1 MEKEKMPILH
11 EIKKYLTSK
20 KLDYFEVRFENHF
33 SRKIHL
39 EKKNVKDILENETQG
54 IGIRILINK
63 KIGFLS
69 LNKFEN
75 YKLKIDNLIENTQ
88 KINKKTEMDH
98 FSKIKNKDIIK
109 FKDFN
114 EIENLKKIKELKEVN
129 NEIINKKEIKILNS
143 EIIAIETVTEKY
155 FLTQDAEIYQKRPNN
170 IFYSVLT
177 GKKNNNIE
185 TNLNRF
191 GNLGGL
197 EKISPEIKQNVI
209 SENFE
214 TLKELL
220 ESKPCPATNS
230 DIILDPSV
238 SDLLAHEAIGHS
250 CEGDALIDNITVLKK
265 GLEVSKNKKI
275 NVVDNPEIKN
285 FGYFKYDDEGILAKK
300 TTLIKQGIVN
310 DFLTNIHTATKLKT
324 KSNGSA
330 RAENYNSAPI
340 VRMSNTYFEK
350 GDERIQD
357 MLKNFNGYL
366 LKGFSGG
373 QVDPNIGTF
382 MFGIKQAYKYENGKI
397 IGKYKQ
403 ASISGNIIK
412 YLNKITNISNKLGN
426 FEIGFCGKGGQTAFV
441 SGTGPFLKIKN
452 ATVGGTKHE

>member
-1 MEKEKMPILH
+1 MEKEKIPLLC
-11 EIKKYLTSK
+11 EIKKYLSSK
-20 KLDYFEVRFENHF
+20 QLDYFEIRFENHF
-33 SRKIHL
+33 SRRIDI
-39 EKKNVKDILENETQG
+39 EKTNVKELLENETQG

-69 LNKFEN
+69 LNSFEN
-75 YKLKIDNLIENTQ
+75 YKPKIDKLIENTK
-88 KINKKTEMDH
+88 KINKKTEMDN
-98 FSKIKNKDIIK
+98 FSKIKAKDVIK

-114 EIENLKKIKELKEVN
+114 QVENSKKIKEIKEIN
-129 NEIINKKEIKILNS
+129 KEIINRKDVKILNS
-143 EIIAIETVTEKY
+143 EIIAIENITEKY
-155 FLTQDAEIYQKRPNN
+155 FLTQDAQIYQKRPYNV
-170 IFYSVLT
+170 FYSMLT
-177 GKKNNNIE
+177 GKRNNNIE

-197 EKISPEIKQNVI
+197 EKINTEIKRNVTSQNV
-209 SENFE
+209 N

-230 DIILDPSV
+230 DILLDPSV

-265 GLEVSKNKKI
+265 GMTLSKNKKI
-275 NVVDNPEIKN
+275 NVVDNPKIKN
-285 FGYFKYDDEGILAKK
+285 FGYFKYDDEGTLAKK
-300 TTLIKQGIVN
+300 TTLIKQGVVN
-310 DFLTNIHTATKLKT
+310 DFLTNIEAATKLKT

-330 RAENYNSAPI
+330 RAENYNSSPI

-350 GDERIQD
+350 GDEKIED
-357 MLKNFNGYL
+357 ILKNFNGYL

-382 MFGIKQAYKYENGKI
+382 MFGIKQAYKYEKGKI

-403 ASISGNIIK
+403 ASISGNILK
-412 YLNKITNISNKLGN
+412 YLDKITNISNKLGN
-426 FEIGFCGKGGQTAFV
+426 FEIGFCGKDGQTAFV
-441 SGTGPFLKIKN
+441 GGTGPFLKIEN
-452 ATVGGTKHE
+452 ATVGGTKYE